1 MRYVIFA
8 RAVFPLPTSWKAPV
22 PGSGASASSG
32 IDTGDAGSIATAA
45 VTTRLS
51 TQLPPDGD
59 AISAGSPSAAQARR
73 PAGSEKPPI
82 GFQAAIAFVGRPR
95 RSQPFQGKSLSLT
108 VRRKIAELNPD
119 WESQAMFSTPC
130 ENSALKRSR

>member
-8 RAVFPLPTSWKAPV
+8 RAVLPLPISWKAPV

-51 TQLPPDGD
+51 IQPPPYGDG
-59 AISAGSPSAAQARR
+59 ISAGSPSAAQARR
-73 PAGSEKPPI
+73 PAGSEKPPM
-82 GFQAAIAFVGRPR
+82 GFQAAVGFVARPT
-95 RSQPFQGKSLSLT
+95 RSHPFHGKSLSFT
-108 VRRKIAELNPD
+108 V
-119 WESQAMFSTPC
+119 
-130 ENSALKRSR
+130 

>member
-32 IDTGDAGSIATAA
+32 IDTGDVQSIVTAA
-45 VTTRLS
+45 LLTRLATS
-51 TQLPPDGD
+51 LPPECEGIG
-59 AISAGSPSAAQARR
+59 AKPPSGAQDRGR
-73 PAGSEKPPI
+73 AGSEKPPI
-82 GFQAAIAFVGRPR
+82 GFQAAVAFVAKPT
-95 RSQPFQGKSLSLT
+95 RSQPFHGKSLSFT

-119 WESQAMFSTPC
+119 WESWAMFSTPC
-130 ENSALKRSR
+130 ENSALN